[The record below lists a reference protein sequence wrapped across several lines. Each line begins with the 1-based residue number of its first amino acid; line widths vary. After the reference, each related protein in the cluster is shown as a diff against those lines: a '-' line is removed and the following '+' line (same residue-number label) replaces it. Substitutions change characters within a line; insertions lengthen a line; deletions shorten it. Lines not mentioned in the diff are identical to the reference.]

1 MGRGKL
7 HVVERSVS
15 SHDRQYEALVARL
28 TADREKACF
37 PPQTRSRAVTIGE
50 LALALLFPHL
60 ANTAG
65 GDDCHTLAQAEA
77 LHRVLS
83 EFQELLIAIYPNPD
97 PKVVHAFMR
106 RLPDV
111 YTLLRGDAEATFY
124 GDPAAESIDEVILA
138 YPGFRAIATFRLAH
152 ELYLLGMPVLPRL
165 LVEWAHSL
173 TGVDIHPGATIGR
186 NFMID
191 HATGVVIGET
201 SVIGS
206 GVKLYQ
212 GVTLGAHAVSRELR
226 GAKRHPTVEDNVVI
240 YAHATILGGD
250 TVIGHDSIVG
260 GNAWITESIPP
271 FSTVNR
277 QSEVQPRKSR
287 RDSDSAEFQI

>member
-1 MGRGKL
+1 M
-7 HVVERSVS
+7 SP
-15 SHDRQYEALVARL
+15 HDRKYEKLIERL
-28 TADREKACF
+28 SADREKACF
-37 PPQTRSRAVTIGE
+37 PPQTRSRAVKIGE
-50 LALALLFPHL
+50 SALALLFPHL

-65 GDDCHTLAQAEA
+65 GDECHTVAQAEA
-77 LHRVLS
+77 LHRSLRD
-83 EFQELLIAIYPNPD
+83 FQELLVSIYPNPNRGLAD
-97 PKVVHAFMR
+97 AFMSC
-106 RLPDV
+106 LKDV
-111 YTLLRGDAEATFY
+111 YSILLGDAEATFH
-124 GDPAAESIDEVILA
+124 GDPAAVSVDEVILA
-138 YPGFRAIATFRLAH
+138 YPGFRAIATFRIAH
-152 ELYLLGMPVLPRL
+152 ELYLLGMPILPRL

-201 SVIGS
+201 SVIGN

-226 GAKRHPTVEDNVVI
+226 GAKRHPTVENNVVI
-240 YAHATILGGD
+240 YAHATILGGE

-287 RDSDSAEFQI
+287 RGGDAPEFHI